1 MKRSI
6 RNAPTEST
14 LVVRTGPDLEP
25 LIDTILS
32 AAERVGYTLR
42 ERFCVRMAV
51 EEAVINAIRHGHGGD
66 TSKPVRV
73 HYRVT
78 PAELLAEVEDEG
90 PGFRPADVPDP
101 CAAEY
106 VGRPHGRGLK
116 LMRYYMTEVR
126 YNDRGNRVTLR
137 KCRNP
142 A

>member
-1 MKRSI
+1 MRRFIRS
-6 RNAPTEST
+6 APAEST
-14 LVVRTGPDLEP
+14 LIVRTGPDLEP

-32 AAERVGYTLR
+32 AAEKVGYTVR

-66 TSKPVRV
+66 TTKLVRV

-101 CAAEY
+101 CAGAN
-106 VGRPHGRGLK
+106 V
-116 LMRYYMTEVR
+116 
-126 YNDRGNRVTLR
+126 
-137 KCRNP
+137 
-142 A
+142 